1 MEMKEEIMGDAIDD
15 AFEEDDEEEEGEALV
30 NQVRAARGSERESAP
45 PGWLSAWLCTPA
57 CLPVCLSVCLSVC
70 QPGARLGQS
79 LCQSPVQ
86 TAGHALQTGK
96 PVSQSVCERI
106 SLSVSRTR

>member
-57 CLPVCLSVCLSVC
+57 CLPVCLSVCLS
-70 QPGARLGQS
+70 ARRSARSEPL
-79 LCQSPVQ
+79 PVTCTDSRTCSSDRQ
-86 TAGHALQTGK
+86 A
-96 PVSQSVCERI
+96 SQSV
-106 SLSVSRTR
+106 SL